1 MAKWKR
7 ELQELSLGGLS
18 HEEYDQ
24 FKTSYGNVS
33 ADKLNAFALKKNILF
48 PSGSTTTTTPTYQ
61 GGGTTT
67 TSGDTTTSGNA
78 SGIAPSGYATNLQ
91 NQYDYELGLIN
102 AQGEYSVRAADI
114 AANAQLSS
122 TQTRAEA
129 DKEINR
135 ARTEADRY
143 AAELGLKGI
152 ESQTSAQ
159 RYLGELGLKGTQL
172 QTDAQRYLGEL
183 GLQGT
188 QLQTDAQRYLGE
200 LGLQGT
206 KYSADKESEWRKA
219 VAGIEVEGRLNL
231 QPIINA
237 GLARVAEIEGAAA
250 RDVAET
256 TGRYSLESMRTRS
269 EADKAIGKMQLAGAQ
284 YGLIGSVFG

>member
-18 HEEYDQ
+18 PEEYEQ

-67 TSGDTTTSGNA
+67 TTSGDTTTSGNT
-78 SGIAPSGYATNLQ
+78 SNLTPSGYATLFENLLKSQ
-91 NQYDYELGLIN
+91 LALISG
-102 AQGEYSVRAADI
+102 QGEYSIRAADI

-159 RYLGELGLKGTQL
+159 RYLGELGLK
-172 QTDAQRYLGEL
+172 
-183 GLQGT
+183 GT

>member
-1 MAKWKR
+1 MAKKWKR
-7 ELQELSLGGLS
+7 KLQNFSLGGLS
-18 HEEYDQ
+18 PEEYDQ
-24 FKTSYGNVS
+24 FKSSYGNVS
-33 ADKLNAFALKKNILF
+33 ADKLNAFARKKNILF

-67 TSGDTTTSGNA
+67 TTTTSGDTTTSGSN
-78 SGIAPSGYATNLQ
+78 SDVIPSGYALNLQ
-91 NQYDYELGLIN
+91 NQLDYQLALISG
-102 AQGEYSVRAADI
+102 QGEYSIRAADI

-135 ARTEADRY
+135 ARIEADRY
-143 AAELGLKGI
+143 AAELGL
-152 ESQTSAQ
+152 Q
-159 RYLGELGLKGTQL
+159 GTQL
-172 QTDAQRYLGEL
+172 QTDAQRYVGEL
-183 GLQGT
+183 GLKGT

>member
-18 HEEYDQ
+18 PEEYDQ
-24 FKTSYGNVS
+24 FKNSYGNVS

-67 TSGDTTTSGNA
+67 TTTTSGDTTTGGST
-78 SGIAPSGYATNLQ
+78 SDVAPSGYATLFENLLKSQ
-91 NQYDYELGLIN
+91 LALISG
-102 AQGEYSVRAADI
+102 QGEYSIRAADI

-122 TQTRAEA
+122 TETRAEA

-159 RYLGELGLKGTQL
+159 RYLGELGLK
-172 QTDAQRYLGEL
+172 
-183 GLQGT
+183 GT